1 MESTSHDALTTY
13 VQMTQEQVENNEDED
28 DIRVEMAKFML
39 FDYNQSNLF
48 RVIFGNGFPSGD
60 SEYSLQLR
68 KLSRNQH
75 YYTDDVGIIQIFVYL
90 GLVGLIVYFLVFYKG
105 IKTTVPI
112 EFSFG
117 KLFLIHYIL
126 ISFANNAMIR
136 YGVFTLGLALYGI
149 YRANLEMKLKSSIY
163 DVPKK

>member
-1 MESTSHDALTTY
+1 M
-13 VQMTQEQVENNEDED
+13 
-28 DIRVEMAKFML
+28 
-39 FDYNQSNLF
+39 
-48 RVIFGNGFPSGD
+48 
-60 SEYSLQLR
+60 
-68 KLSRNQH
+68 
-75 YYTDDVGIIQIFVYL
+75 GIIQIFVYL